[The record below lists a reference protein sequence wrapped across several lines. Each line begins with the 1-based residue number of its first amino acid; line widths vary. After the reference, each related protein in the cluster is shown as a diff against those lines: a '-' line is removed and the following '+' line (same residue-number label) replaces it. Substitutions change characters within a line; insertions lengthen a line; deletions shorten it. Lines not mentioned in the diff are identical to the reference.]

1 MKKFRHYA
9 LLLVTAIT
17 VFGCSKDH
25 DETNSTPKVEIEKV
39 ELNQTTLN
47 LNVGE
52 EKMLTVTITPSD
64 ANQTVA
70 WESSNEAVATV
81 KDGTVTGKTA
91 GTATITATAKDGG
104 KTATCAVTVSNPKVE
119 IEKVEL
125 NQTTLNLNVGDEKTL
140 TVTVTPSDAN
150 QTVTWKS
157 SNETVATVKDGTVTG
172 KTAGT
177 ATITATAQDGGKTAT
192 CAVTVEEKGII
203 GNFYYSDGT
212 HSTEKVSE
220 KTVVGIIFWEDPN
233 NEGHGKIVS
242 LDETLIAW
250 STENIQT
257 DARDENNGVNN
268 MSTIKALNSD
278 YSKYPAFKWC
288 TDKGSINGKTWYYP
302 SIGDLKLIQ
311 QQISKVNNSL
321 GAVDTKIDFG
331 HVFSSSTES
340 TEFGGKNFCTDLT
353 FSSSTTSVGA
363 KSMAFYVRAILAF

>member
-9 LLLVTAIT
+9 LLLFAVMA
-17 VFGCSKDH
+17 VSACSKDD
-25 DETNSTPKVEIEKV
+25 DETNST
-39 ELNQTTLN
+39 
-47 LNVGE
+47 
-52 EKMLTVTITPSD
+52 
-64 ANQTVA
+64 
-70 WESSNEAVATV
+70 
-81 KDGTVTGKTA
+81 
-91 GTATITATAKDGG
+91 
-104 KTATCAVTVSNPKVE
+104 PKVE

-157 SNETVATVKDGTVTG
+157 SNETVVTVKDGTVTG
-172 KTAGT
+172 KAVGT
-177 ATITATAQDGGKTAT
+177 ATITVTAQDGGKTAT
-192 CAVTVEEKGII
+192 CAVTVKEKEII

-220 KTVVGIIFWEDPN
+220 KTVVGVIFWEDPDN
-233 NEGHGKIVS
+233 KGHGKIVS
-242 LDETLIAW
+242 LDETQIAW

-257 DARDENNGVNN
+257 NARDENNGVNN
-268 MSTIKALNSD
+268 MNTIKALNSD

-321 GAVDTKIDFG
+321 GKVDARIDFRY
-331 HVFSSSTES
+331 VFSSSTES
-340 TEFGGKNFCTDLT
+340 KEFGGENYCADLT
-353 FSSSTTSVGA
+353 FSSSTSTTSICA
-363 KSMAFYVRAILAF
+363 KDAAFYVRAILAF